1 MMINNCI
8 LINNTIMLE
17 YYSKRI
23 QRGRFIEMLT
33 TMESELTHAHNI
45 LDIAYEQIEY
55 ALESG
60 STDDLNK
67 VLSLIL
73 KADNTVTEQI
83 DTILE
88 AKTTK

>member
-1 MMINNCI
+1 
-8 LINNTIMLE
+8 
-17 YYSKRI
+17 
-23 QRGRFIEMLT
+23 MLT